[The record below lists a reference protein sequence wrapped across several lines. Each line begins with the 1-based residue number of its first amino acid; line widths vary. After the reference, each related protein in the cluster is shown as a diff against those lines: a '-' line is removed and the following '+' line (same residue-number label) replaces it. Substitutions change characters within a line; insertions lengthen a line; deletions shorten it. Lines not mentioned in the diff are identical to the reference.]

1 MADSSTPAVIAG
13 LAVGIALI
21 MLFGSIFTP
30 ERPRREEINNFNLYR
45 TLVDATTF
53 TIPYSFSDIRQ
64 DRIVNMTIDPDGMIL
79 LNVIVPQGSTLEI
92 HPLNELLSKLEAS
105 NPNLIMHDLV
115 VFVDEVQQDVVWVY
129 ANDGTITS
137 IELESGDHR
146 IDIAGSL
153 ILG

>member
-30 ERPRREEINNFNLYR
+30 ERSRGDEINNFNLYR

-92 HPLNELLSKLEAS
+92 HLPNELLSKLEAS